1 MFRLRLAL
9 ATGVALGLTL
19 RAGPLWA
26 SGFAVARFSGE
37 HGHPTTDNP
46 TALYFNPAALRA
58 ERAELL
64 VDGLIGLRHMTYARS
79 AQPSDAPD
87 PPDARGANV
96 GRATLTNWLANPS
109 LWFMLPATQRLT
121 LAAGVFTP
129 LGGPINWDKRP
140 AFEDS
145 PYPGPVDGVT
155 RFQSMEGLFTVSYAS
170 LGASYGVGET
180 GFRLGLA
187 LNGMY
192 TQIQDVRAWSGGGNG
207 VKNEGRSLLD
217 VDGFDWSFGAG
228 VFYEA
233 SGRHFRFGLSYQS
246 RPNVASG
253 QKLDGKLSNDI
264 GGPSSAQVQ
273 LHQDLPDSVRL
284 GIAYQP
290 RDNVELRA
298 FGTWERWSAFERQC
312 VTQSGA
318 DCKLLPDGSQP
329 NGGKVLTNVPRD
341 FQDAFEAR
349 LGLSVWSSPG
359 LEWLSGIGVMSKA
372 VPDRMLEASLPD
384 FFGVTFSLGA
394 RARVS
399 ESLSVGGS
407 LSHMVSPARDAQS
420 QYQNY
425 AQPSRY
431 PSSSGHYTQRVSFA
445 DLNLAL
451 RF

>member
-1 MFRLRLAL
+1 M
-9 ATGVALGLTL
+9 
-19 RAGPLWA
+19 
-26 SGFAVARFSGE
+26 ARFSGE

-58 ERAELL
+58 EHAELL
-64 VDGLIGLRHMTYARS
+64 VDGLIGLRRMSYTRS
-79 AQPSDAPD
+79 AQPSDSAD

-96 GRATLTNWLANPS
+96 GRATLSNWLANPS
-109 LWFMLPATQRLT
+109 LWFMLPVSQRLT

-129 LGGPINWDKRP
+129 LGGPINWDRRSE
-140 AFEDS
+140 FEGS

-155 RFQSMEGLFTVSYAS
+155 RFHSMEGLFTVSYAS
-170 LGASYGVGET
+170 LGASYGFGET
-180 GFRLGLA
+180 GFRLGLV

-192 TQIQDVRAWSGGGNG
+192 TQIQDVRAWSGGGNN
-207 VKNEGRSLLD
+207 VKNEGRSLLE

-228 VFYEA
+228 AFYE
-233 SGRHFRFGLSYQS
+233 SSSRDFRFGLSYQS

-284 GIAYQP
+284 GLAYQP
-290 RDNVELRA
+290 RKDLELRA
-298 FGTWERWSAFERQC
+298 FGTWERWSAFQRQC
-312 VTQSGA
+312 VTEAGA
-318 DCKLLPDGSQP
+318 DCVLLPNGSQP
-329 NGGKVLTNVPRD
+329 NGGRVLTNVPRE

-349 LGLSVWSSPG
+349 LGLSVWTSAN
-359 LEWLSGIGVMSKA
+359 LEWLSGIGVTSKA
-372 VPDRMLEASLPD
+372 VPDRTLEASLPD

-394 RARVS
+394 RARLS

-431 PSSSGHYTQRVSFA
+431 PSASGHYTQSVSFA
-445 DLNLAL
+445 DLNVSA